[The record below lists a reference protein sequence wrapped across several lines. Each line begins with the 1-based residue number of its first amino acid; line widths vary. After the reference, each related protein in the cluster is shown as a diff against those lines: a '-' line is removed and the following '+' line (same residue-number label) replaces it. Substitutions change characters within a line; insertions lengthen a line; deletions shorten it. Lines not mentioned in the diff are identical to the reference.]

1 MKKILLVGG
10 CSYSNE
16 KFNSVHHPD
25 LDVSWPKWPQLLAEK
40 LDMQLINLSESG
52 AGQEYIYSNII
63 DRLQTIEHSKIGLV
77 IAAWS
82 TAPRRDYQTESLY
95 LKNKK
100 WTYDK
105 NDMIQKIKW
114 TNDMYDS
121 KGCMHYWIDRSLRYY
136 YSLQMVCENLKLP
149 YKQFQMIDLFKG
161 YLWQELIRR
170 RTKDWPE
177 DHTKQVPILN
187 KAADL
192 TKEEQDWKEKQEKIY
207 LAQIHNSPYYEIIN
221 NNFIGWPT
229 DKRLMGYN
237 ISEMALEED
246 TDRISKIDLHPN
258 ELGQKKLAK
267 FIYEKIDSKRL

>member
-1 MKKILLVGG
+1 MKKILLVAG

-40 LDMQLINLSESG
+40 LDMQLVNLSESG

-63 DRLQTIEHSKIGLV
+63 DKLQTIDHSKIGLV

-82 TAPRRDYQTESLY
+82 TAPRRDYQKESLY

-105 NDMIQKIKW
+105 NDMVQKIKW

-121 KGCMHYWIDRSLRYY
+121 KGCMYYWIDKSLRYY

-149 YKQFQMIDLFKG
+149 YKQFQMVDLFKG
-161 YLWQELIRR
+161 YLWQELISR
-170 RTKDWPE
+170 RTNDVA
-177 DHTKQVPILN
+177 DNKQVPIIN
-187 KAADL
+187 NVDDL
-192 TKEEQDWKEKQEKIY
+192 TKEEKYWKETQEKKY

-229 DKRLMGYN
+229 DKRLMGFN

>member
-1 MKKILLVGG
+1 MKKILLVAG
-10 CSYSNE
+10 CSYSNDR
-16 KFNSVHHPD
+16 FRSVHHPD
-25 LDVSWPKWPQLLAEK
+25 LDVTWPKWPQIIAKK
-40 LDMQLINLSESG
+40 LDMELINLSESG

-63 DRLQTIEHSKIGLV
+63 DKLQTIDHSKIGLV

-136 YSLQMVCENLKLP
+136 YSLQMVCENLKIPL
-149 YKQFQMIDLFKG
+149 KQFQMVDLFKG
-161 YLWQELIRR
+161 YLWQELISR
-170 RTKDWPE
+170 RTNDIA
-177 DHTKQVPILN
+177 DDKQVPILN

-192 TKEEQDWKEKQEKIY
+192 TKEEQDWKEKKEKGY
-207 LAQIHNSPYYEIIN
+207 LAQIHDSPYYEKIN
-221 NNFIGWPT
+221 DNFIGWPT
-229 DKRLMGYN
+229 DPRLNGYS
-237 ISEMALEED
+237 ISDKVLD
-246 TDRISKIDLHPN
+246 NNTDRISKIDLHPN
-258 ELGQKKLAK
+258 KQGQEKLAR

>member
-1 MKKILLVGG
+1 MKKILLVAG
-10 CSYSNE
+10 CSYSNDR
-16 KFNSVHHPD
+16 FRSVHHPD

-63 DRLQTIEHSKIGLV
+63 DKLQTIDHSKIGLV
-77 IAAWS
+77 MAAWS

-100 WTYDK
+100 WTYK
-105 NDMIQKIKW
+105 NDMVQKIKW

-121 KGCMHYWIDRSLRYY
+121 KGCMYYWIDKSLRYY

-149 YKQFQMIDLFKG
+149 YKQFQMVDLFKG
-161 YLWQELIRR
+161 YLWQELISR
-170 RTKDWPE
+170 RTNDVA
-177 DHTKQVPILN
+177 DNKQVPIIN
-187 KAADL
+187 NIADL
-192 TKEEQDWKEKQEKIY
+192 TVEEKHWKETQEKKY

-221 NNFIGWPT
+221 SNFIGWPT
-229 DKRLMGYN
+229 DPRLNGYSIGEKVLDN
-237 ISEMALEED
+237 T

-258 ELGQKKLAK
+258 KQGQEKLAR
-267 FIYEKIDSKRL
+267 FIYDRLG

>member
-1 MKKILLVGG
+1 MKKILLVAG

-149 YKQFQMIDLFKG
+149 YKQFQMVDLFKG
-161 YLWQELIRR
+161 YLWQELISR
-170 RTKDWPE
+170 RTNDIA
-177 DHTKQVPILN
+177 DDKQVPILN

-192 TKEEQDWKEKQEKIY
+192 TKEEQDWKEKKEKGY
-207 LAQIHNSPYYEIIN
+207 LAQIHDSPYYEKIN
-221 NNFIGWPT
+221 DNFIGWPT
-229 DKRLMGYN
+229 DPRLNGYSMSDKVLDN
-237 ISEMALEED
+237 N

-258 ELGQKKLAK
+258 KQGQEKLAR

>member
-1 MKKILLVGG
+1 MKKILLVAG

-63 DRLQTIEHSKIGLV
+63 DKLQTIDHSKIGLV

-136 YSLQMVCENLKLP
+136 YSLQMVCENLKIPL
-149 YKQFQMIDLFKG
+149 KQFQMVDLFKG
-161 YLWQELIRR
+161 YLWQELISR
-170 RTKDWPE
+170 RTNDIA
-177 DHTKQVPILN
+177 DDKQVPILN

-192 TKEEQDWKEKQEKIY
+192 TKEEQDWKEKKEKGY
-207 LAQIHNSPYYEIIN
+207 LAQIHDSPYYEKIN
-221 NNFIGWPT
+221 DNFIGWPT
-229 DKRLMGYN
+229 DPRLNGYSMSDKVLDN
-237 ISEMALEED
+237 N

-258 ELGQKKLAK
+258 KQGQEKLAR

>member
-1 MKKILLVGG
+1 MKKILLVAG

-136 YSLQMVCENLKLP
+136 YSLQMVCENLKIPL
-149 YKQFQMIDLFKG
+149 KQFQMVDLFKG
-161 YLWQELIRR
+161 YLWQELISR
-170 RTKDWPE
+170 RTNDIA
-177 DHTKQVPILN
+177 DDKQVPILN

-192 TKEEQDWKEKQEKIY
+192 TKEEQDWKEKKEKGY
-207 LAQIHNSPYYEIIN
+207 LAQIHDSPYYEKIN
-221 NNFIGWPT
+221 DNFIGWPT
-229 DKRLMGYN
+229 DPRLNGYS
-237 ISEMALEED
+237 ISDKVLD
-246 TDRISKIDLHPN
+246 NNTDRISKIDLHPN
-258 ELGQKKLAK
+258 KQGQEKLAR

>member
-1 MKKILLVGG
+1 MKKILLIAG
-10 CSYSNE
+10 CSYSNDR
-16 KFNSVHHPD
+16 FRSVHHPD

-63 DRLQTIEHSKIGLV
+63 DKLQTIDHSKIGLV
-77 IAAWS
+77 MAAWS

-100 WTYDK
+100 WTYK
-105 NDMIQKIKW
+105 NDMVQKIKW

-136 YSLQMVCENLKLP
+136 YSLQMICENLKLP
-149 YKQFQMIDLFKG
+149 YRQFQMIDLFKG

>member
-10 CSYSNE
+10 CSYSNNR
-16 KFNSVHHPD
+16 FRSVHHPD

-40 LDMQLINLSESG
+40 LDMQLVNLSESG

-63 DRLQTIEHSKIGLV
+63 DKLQTIDHSKIGLV

-105 NDMIQKIKW
+105 NDMVQKIKW

-121 KGCMHYWIDRSLRYY
+121 KGCMYYWIDKSLRYY

-177 DHTKQVPILN
+177 DETKQVPILN

-192 TKEEQDWKEKQEKIY
+192 TKEEKHWKETQEKKY

-229 DKRLMGYN
+229 DKRLMGFN
-237 ISEMALEED
+237 ISEMAIEED

-258 ELGQKKLAK
+258 ELGQKKIAR
-267 FIYEKIDSKRL
+267 FIYDRLG

>member
-1 MKKILLVGG
+1 MKKILLVAG

-136 YSLQMVCENLKLP
+136 YSLQMVCENLKIPL
-149 YKQFQMIDLFKG
+149 KQFQMVDLFKG
-161 YLWQELIRR
+161 YLWQELISR
-170 RTKDWPE
+170 RTNDIA
-177 DHTKQVPILN
+177 DDKQVPVLN

-192 TKEEQDWKEKQEKIY
+192 TKEEQDWKEKKEKGY
-207 LAQIHNSPYYEIIN
+207 LAQIHDSPYYEKIN
-221 NNFIGWPT
+221 DNFIGWPT
-229 DKRLMGYN
+229 DPRLNGYS
-237 ISEMALEED
+237 ISDKVLD
-246 TDRISKIDLHPN
+246 NNTDRISKIDLHPN
-258 ELGQKKLAK
+258 KQGQEKLAR

>member
-1 MKKILLVGG
+1 MKKILLVAG

-82 TAPRRDYQTESLY
+82 TAPRRDYQIESLY
-95 LKNKK
+95 L
-100 WTYDK
+100 
-105 NDMIQKIKW
+105 QKAKW
-114 TNDMYDS
+114 TNDMYDT
-121 KGCMHYWIDRSLRYY
+121 KGFMNYWIDRSLRYY
-136 YSLQMVCENLKLP
+136 YSLQTICEYLKIPL
-149 YKQFQMIDLFKG
+149 KQFQMVDLFKG
-161 YLWQELIRR
+161 YLWQELISR
-170 RTKDWPE
+170 RTNDIA
-177 DHTKQVPILN
+177 DDKQVPILN

-192 TKEEQDWKEKQEKIY
+192 TKEEQDWKEKKEKGY
-207 LAQIHNSPYYEIIN
+207 LAQIHDSPYYEKIN
-221 NNFIGWPT
+221 DNFIGWPT
-229 DKRLMGYN
+229 DPRLNGYSMSDKVLDN
-237 ISEMALEED
+237 N

-258 ELGQKKLAK
+258 KQGQEKLAR

>member
-1 MKKILLVGG
+1 MKKILLVAG

-16 KFNSVHHPD
+16 KFSSVHHPD

-40 LDMQLINLSESG
+40 LDMQLVNLSESG

-63 DRLQTIEHSKIGLV
+63 DKLQTIDHSKIGLV

-82 TAPRRDYQTESLY
+82 TAPRRDYQIESLY
-95 LKNKK
+95 L
-100 WTYDK
+100 
-105 NDMIQKIKW
+105 QKAKW
-114 TNDMYDS
+114 TNDMYDT
-121 KGCMHYWIDRSLRYY
+121 KGFMNYWIDRSLRYY

-192 TKEEQDWKEKQEKIY
+192 TAEEKHWKEKQEKKY

-229 DKRLMGYN
+229 DVRLNGFS
-237 ISEMALEED
+237 IADQALEKD
-246 TDRISKIDLHPN
+246 TDKGPSTDRISKLDLHPN
-258 ELGQKKLAK
+258 RQGQRKLAR
-267 FIYEKIDSKRL
+267 FIYDRLG

>member
-1 MKKILLVGG
+1 MKKILLVAG
-10 CSYSNE
+10 CSYSNDR
-16 KFNSVHHPD
+16 FRSVHHPD

-52 AGQEYIYSNII
+52 AGQEYIYSNLI
-63 DRLQTIEHSKIGLV
+63 DKLQTIDHSKIGLV
-77 IAAWS
+77 MAAWS

-100 WTYDK
+100 WTYK
-105 NDMIQKIKW
+105 NDMVQNIKW

-149 YKQFQMIDLFKG
+149 YRQFQMIDLFKG

-229 DKRLMGYN
+229 DKRLMGFN

-267 FIYEKIDSKRL
+267 FIYEKINS

>member
-10 CSYSNE
+10 CSYSNDR
-16 KFNSVHHPD
+16 FRSVHHPD
-25 LDVSWPKWPQLLAEK
+25 LDVSWPKWPTILANR
-40 LDMQLINLSESG
+40 LDMELINVSESG

-63 DRLQTIEHSKIGLV
+63 DKLQTIDHSKIGLV

-82 TAPRRDYQTESLY
+82 TAPRRDYQIESLY
-95 LKNKK
+95 LKNRK
-100 WTYDK
+100 WTYNE

-121 KGCMHYWIDRSLRYY
+121 KGCMYYWIDRSLRYY

-177 DHTKQVPILN
+177 DETKQVPILN

-192 TKEEQDWKEKQEKIY
+192 TKEEKHWKETQEKKY

-246 TDRISKIDLHPN
+246 TDRISSLDLHPN
-258 ELGQKKLAK
+258 ELGQKKIAR
-267 FIYEKIDSKRL
+267 FIYDRLG

>member
-1 MKKILLVGG
+1 MKKILLVAG

-136 YSLQMVCENLKLP
+136 YSLQMVCENLKIPL
-149 YKQFQMIDLFKG
+149 KQFQMVDLFKG
-161 YLWQELIRR
+161 YLWQELISR
-170 RTKDWPE
+170 RTNDIA
-177 DHTKQVPILN
+177 DDKQVPILN

-192 TKEEQDWKEKQEKIY
+192 TKEEQDWKEKKEKGY
-207 LAQIHNSPYYEIIN
+207 LAQIHDSPYYEKIN
-221 NNFIGWPT
+221 DNFIGWPT
-229 DKRLMGYN
+229 DPRLNGYSMSDKVLDNN
-237 ISEMALEED
+237 I
-246 TDRISKIDLHPN
+246 DRISKIDLHPN
-258 ELGQKKLAK
+258 KQGQEKLAR

>member
-63 DRLQTIEHSKIGLV
+63 DKLQTIDHSKIGLV
-77 IAAWS
+77 MAAWS

-207 LAQIHNSPYYEIIN
+207 LAQIHNSPYYETIN

-229 DKRLMGYN
+229 DIRLNGFN
-237 ISEMALEED
+237 IAGKVLD
-246 TDRISKIDLHPN
+246 NTTDRISKLDLHPN
-258 ELGQKKLAK
+258 KEGQEKLAR